1 MKSQM
6 NSLLETLRTRVKA
19 NLEAIHENEKK
30 IRQVL
35 SEPLSNN
42 RSEKLKSHFNFS
54 RTVLLENS
62 DNLLIQKQL
71 CEFISKYNELPKYHE
86 VLLKLQ
92 SQMGVDNAE
101 NEQDESLRISKILDE
116 VKSINRQM
124 GLNVEPENSNSDES
138 HSLFSRTIQGEILF
152 NPTHP
157 MFNNEQF
164 YNKLLNFHIARE
176 EYEICAKIKK
186 AKDL

>member
-19 NLEAIHENEKK
+19 NLETIHENEKK

-35 SEPLSNN
+35 SEPLSSD
-42 RSEKLKSHFNFS
+42 RSEKLKSLLSFS
-54 RTVLLENS
+54 REILLENN

-71 CEFISKYNELPKYHE
+71 CEFISKYKELPHYNE
-86 VLLKLQ
+86 VLLALPNRMGNENTEDEQ
-92 SQMGVDNAE
+92 GDSQRV
-101 NEQDESLRISKILDE
+101 SKFLDE
-116 VKSINRQM
+116 VKSINSQM
-124 GLNVEPENSNSDES
+124 GFEVEPDNLNSIEPY
-138 HSLFSRTIQGEILF
+138 SLFSRTIQGEILF
-152 NPTHP
+152 NSTHP
-157 MFNNEQF
+157 MFKNEQF

-176 EYEICAKIKK
+176 EYEVCAKIKK